1 MLNFMC
7 ISPVTNFL
15 KRNMTFL
22 KIRSIQL
29 KQLKELKGASIVICG
44 FEDPYALLAYF
55 CFVEVDS
62 KENDYF

>member
-1 MLNFMC
+1 
-7 ISPVTNFL
+7 
-15 KRNMTFL
+15 MTFL
-22 KIRSIQL
+22 KIRSIQP

-55 CFVEVDS
+55 CFVEADS